1 MKQKREEA
9 SCVRQSSS
17 RRLSPPRFRVSALA
31 QDGYV
36 VGITAALTGPP
47 ASTYAPAIEAL
58 RIYLDRVNAAGGIN
72 GRKVNLV
79 IQDDSAEPSKAA
91 ANAKKLLTQ
100 DNAVLM
106 INASLS
112 STYAPVV
119 NEARNAGVPLLFAA
133 SVCPKDVYPPAAGG
147 QFCTTAF
154 ASTFD
159 SRAALSFIKETAKEP
174 VKIGF
179 AAMAIPLSRGEIDF
193 AESQAG
199 PLGMTAVDKEI
210 IPPPTADYT
219 PFATKIK
226 DAGANWV
233 FSWAPWVTQVRTF
246 EALRRLGWTG
256 DYLTWAHL
264 EAEGELKRIKDGKL
278 LVIGAN
284 ALFDDNLPVQKEIAD
299 AVKTGGHQ
307 VSARA
312 DDRRVDRRHGDR
324 SCTEGR
330 RLADDGGESASLDAG
345 PQGRPERPAR
355 RPDRVDQGQSLPHQ
369 AVLPRLSLGW
379 REDRGGEGLVRL
391 RREVSGAVPSS
402 PAGAA
407 QRRSP
412 GIHAQ
417 PD

>member
-1 MKQKREEA
+1 MR
-9 SCVRQSSS
+9 SSMLLAAGLAAA
-17 RRLSPPRFRVSALA
+17 LSTPAVA
-31 QDGYV
+31 QDAYV

-47 ASTYAPAIEAL
+47 ASTYAPAIDAL
-58 RIYLDRVNAAGGIN
+58 RIYIDRVNKAGGVN
-72 GRKVNLV
+72 GKKINLV

-119 NEARNAGVPLLFAA
+119 AEARNAGVPLLFAS
-133 SVCPKDVYPPAAGG
+133 SVCPKDVYPPAKEG

-154 ASTFD
+154 AATYD
-159 SRAALSFIKETAKEP
+159 SRAALAFIKETAKEP

-179 AAMAIPLSRGEIDF
+179 SAMAIPLSRGEIDF

-246 EALRRLGWTG
+246 EALRRLGWAG
-256 DYLTWAHL
+256 DYVTWAHL
-264 EAEGELKRIKDGKL
+264 EAEGELKRIKDNKL
-278 LVIGAN
+278 FVVGAN
-284 ALFDDNLPVQKEIAD
+284 ALFEDDLPVQREIAA
-299 AVKTGGHQ
+299 AVKEAGGKYPAEQ
-307 VSARA
+307 M
-312 DDRRVDRRHGDR
+312 
-324 SCTEGR
+324 TEGWI
-330 RLADDGGESASLDAG
+330 AGMVIEAAIKGAGKDANAAKIQASMQNLK
-345 PQGRPERPAR
+345 
-355 RPDRVDQGQSLPHQ
+355 VDLKGL
-369 AVLPRLSLGW
+369 
-379 REDRGGEGLVRL
+379 RGGPIEWTKDNHFRTRQFYRVYRWDGSKIALVKDWFAFD
-391 RREVSGAVPSS
+391 VK
-402 PAGAA
+402 
-407 QRRSP
+407 
-412 GIHAQ
+412 
-417 PD
+417 